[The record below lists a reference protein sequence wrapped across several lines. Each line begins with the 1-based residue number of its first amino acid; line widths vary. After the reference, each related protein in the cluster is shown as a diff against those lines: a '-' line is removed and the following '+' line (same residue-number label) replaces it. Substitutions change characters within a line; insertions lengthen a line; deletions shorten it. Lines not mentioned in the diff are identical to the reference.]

1 MLKYLFYSKDYC
13 HLCLDN
19 KTDTFICDD
28 CKDRLKF
35 VSACRELDEG
45 ICLYP
50 LFYNN
55 FIKNKIKR
63 FKYESST
70 YLAKA
75 FVEILYK
82 FIIEQDLDFDYIS
95 YISMYKKDEY
105 DRGYNQSKLLAEFL
119 ASKLNKK
126 VVKLADKI
134 KTTKHQNKLDKEERK
149 TNLQGAY
156 RIRSGLDI
164 ENKTILIVDDLVT
177 TGSTFSSIGKLV
189 KEEYNCD
196 LIFLALAS
204 SRLGEEDEGWI
215 NFSNSYI

>member
-13 HLCLDN
+13 HLCLEN
-19 KTDTFICDD
+19 KANTIICDD
-28 CKDRLKF
+28 CRDRLKF
-35 VSACRELDEG
+35 VNTSRKLEEG
-45 ICLYP
+45 PCLYP

-55 FIKNKIKR
+55 FIKDKIKK
-63 FKYESST
+63 FKYENST

-75 FVEILYK
+75 FVEILYE
-82 FIIEQDLDFDYIS
+82 FILEENLDFDYIS

-105 DRGYNQSKLLAEFL
+105 DRGYNQSKLLAELL
-119 ASKLNKK
+119 ATKFDKKLVN
-126 VVKLADKI
+126 LADKI

-156 RIRSGLDI
+156 SVRPGLDL

-177 TGSTFSSIGKLV
+177 TGSTFSSIGKIV
-189 KEEYNCD
+189 KEEYNCN

-204 SRLGEEDEGWI
+204 SRLGEEDEE
-215 NFSNSYI
+215 

>member
-13 HLCLDN
+13 HMCLEN
-19 KTDTFICDD
+19 KTDTFICND
-28 CKDRLKF
+28 CKERLKF
-35 VSACRELDEG
+35 VSASRDLKEG
-45 ICLYP
+45 LCLYP

-55 FIKNKIKR
+55 FIKDKIKK

-70 YLAKA
+70 YLAKT
-75 FVEILYK
+75 FVEILYE
-82 FIIEQDLDFDYIS
+82 FILAEDIDFDYIS

-105 DRGYNQSKLLAEFL
+105 DRGYNQSKLLADLL
-119 ASKLNKK
+119 ALKFDKKLVN
-126 VVKLADKI
+126 LADKI
-134 KTTKHQNKLDKEERK
+134 KSTKHQNKLDKEERK

-156 RIRSGLDI
+156 RVRLGLDL

-204 SRLGEEDEGWI
+204 SRLGEEDEE
-215 NFSNSYI
+215 

>member
-13 HLCLDN
+13 HMCLEN
-19 KTDTFICDD
+19 KTDTFICND
-28 CKDRLKF
+28 CKERLKF
-35 VSACRELDEG
+35 VSASRDLEEG
-45 ICLYP
+45 PCLYP

-55 FIKNKIKR
+55 FIKDKIKK

-70 YLAKA
+70 YLAKT
-75 FVEILYK
+75 FVEVLYEFILAED
-82 FIIEQDLDFDYIS
+82 IDFDYIS

-105 DRGYNQSKLLAEFL
+105 DRGYNQSKLLADLL
-119 ASKLNKK
+119 ALKFDKKLVN
-126 VVKLADKI
+126 LADKI
-134 KTTKHQNKLDKEERK
+134 KSTKHQNKLDKEERK

-156 RIRSGLDI
+156 RVRPGLDI

-189 KEEYNCD
+189 KKEYNCD

-204 SRLGEEDEGWI
+204 SRLGEEDEEWI
-215 NFSNSYI
+215 NFLKLD

>member
-13 HLCLDN
+13 HMCLEN
-19 KTDTFICDD
+19 NANTFICDD

-35 VSACRELDEG
+35 VSGKKDLDEG
-45 ICLYP
+45 LCIYP

-55 FIKNKIKR
+55 FIKDKIKK

-75 FVEILYK
+75 FVEILYE
-82 FIIEQDLDFDYIS
+82 FILDENLDFDYIS

-105 DRGYNQSKLLAEFL
+105 DRGYNQSKLLAELL
-119 ASKLNKK
+119 ATKFDKKLVN
-126 VVKLADKI
+126 LADKI

-156 RIRSGLDI
+156 RIRPGLDI

-177 TGSTFSSIGKLV
+177 TGSTFSSIGKIV
-189 KEEYNCD
+189 KEEYNCN

-204 SRLGEEDEGWI
+204 SRLGEENEEWI
-215 NFSNSYI
+215 NFLKLD